1 MENYKLEIGL
11 RLKQARKDK
20 GLTQEKIS
28 ELLSISQKH
37 YSEVE
42 RGITGLSVK
51 HYIQLSDI
59 LAISLDYLLKGR
71 TPEAPSTAIKTN
83 LQINEL
89 FYSSS
94 EHTQQKMLQLL
105 QIAKDIENHSRVPKY
120 TSQ

>member
-59 LAISLDYLLKGR
+59 LSISLDYLLKGR